1 MSTNSEAM
9 ATELTI
15 KVRRPRVAVSALLWS
30 GIMLSALLSLTYT
43 HSFAN
48 YGRPDARV
56 EDQQEDDA
64 LIRTNGDPSA
74 DRKNDADRDDEV
86 EDDED
91 DEGDG
96 GKTKTSHK
104 TRPE

>member
-1 MSTNSEAM
+1 MSTNSEAL

-48 YGRPDARV
+48 YGRPDARL
-56 EDQQEDDA
+56 EDQHEGDA
-64 LIRTNGDPSA
+64 LIRTNGDPSH
-74 DRKNDADRDDEV
+74 RKDDEDRDDEV

-91 DEGDG
+91 DEGG
-96 GKTKTSHK
+96 G
-104 TRPE
+104 